1 MNQVS
6 SVPEMAALA
15 AGWRS
20 TGKTVAL
27 VPTLGSVH
35 AGKQALIRA
44 AAERADVAVVSVFA
58 NPLQFGA
65 NETQAPY
72 VQDAAGDLRAC
83 ETAGAAVAFTPAQ
96 GEILPKGFSTTVVE
110 EALSKPL
117 CGASR
122 PAHFRGVATITLKL
136 LNVIRPDAVLF
147 GQKTAQ
153 RAAVVRKVIQDLGGS
168 TEVVVV
174 PTVREPDG
182 LAVGTAN
189 RHFTENQRRE
199 ALALSQALFRAKEMV
214 GAGTRSPDRL
224 IAEATHILGQH
235 RRVRPIYVSVV
246 DSVTLESCREVRP
259 GRDMLA
265 VAAWV
270 DEARLIDNTIL

>member
-1 MNQVS
+1 MKPVT
-6 SVPEMAALA
+6 SVQEMAALA
-15 AGWRS
+15 ESLRS
-20 TGKTVAL
+20 AGKTVAL
-27 VPTLGSVH
+27 VPTAGSVH

-44 AAERADVAVVSVFA
+44 AAERAEVPIIAIIA

-65 NETQAPY
+65 NESTGPY
-72 VQDAAGDLRAC
+72 LRDPAGDLAAA
-83 ETAGAAVAFTPAQ
+83 EQAGAAIAFTPSPADF
-96 GEILPKGFSTTVVE
+96 LPKGYSTLVGE
-110 EALSKPL
+110 ETLSRPL

-122 PAHFRGVATITLKL
+122 TTHFRGVATMVVKL
-136 LNVIRPDAVLF
+136 LNLIDPDILLF

-153 RAAVVRKVIQDLGGS
+153 RAAVVRKVIQDLNGVA
-168 TEVVVV
+168 EVVVE

-189 RHFTENQRRE
+189 RQFTESQRKE
-199 ALALSQALFRAKEMV
+199 ALALSRALFRAKEMV

-224 IAEATHILGQH
+224 IAEATHILAQH

-246 DSVTLESCREVRP
+246 DRGTLEPSREVRP
-259 GRDMLA
+259 GTDMLA
-265 VAAWV
+265 IAAWV